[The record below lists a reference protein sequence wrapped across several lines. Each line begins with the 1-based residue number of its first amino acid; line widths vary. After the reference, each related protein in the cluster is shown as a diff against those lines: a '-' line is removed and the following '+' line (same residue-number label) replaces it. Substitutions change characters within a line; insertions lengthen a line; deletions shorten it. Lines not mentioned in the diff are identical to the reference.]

1 MVDVSVDL
9 LRIHSFAAAFGEDR
23 SRSVTD
29 RTACWKTVA
38 TPVLGGEL
46 FGDGRTDP
54 PVGFRAEAGV
64 ESAKRDQQH
73 ADSFFALLSEVHG
86 VSGRERGRVRMDL
99 SVFAGRRQYE

>member
-9 LRIHSFAAAFGEDR
+9 LRIHSFAAALGEDR

-54 PVGFRAEAGV
+54 PVWI
-64 ESAKRDQQH
+64 S
-73 ADSFFALLSEVHG
+73 S
-86 VSGRERGRVRMDL
+86 
-99 SVFAGRRQYE
+99 